1 MKHLF
6 IYILC
11 AVMCVGAYAQ
21 TTKTSPPPTGAKFQ
35 TLKAAK
41 AKKSS
46 KYGKAV
52 SPFVQKTLDKAGR
65 KIAAQGKFLRNRV
78 GKAMRVAAKKAP
90 VAATV
95 PDGMARITLNVEADW
110 GDGSGYQLLLDADAK
125 FCATTMLE
133 EIYGEVD
140 YALPSDASLGGSML
154 LPGESGTLDIPG
166 GVYDFY
172 LFNPS
177 PDGGTYIATNGIGDD
192 YNFKAGYEYVIT
204 VVFDEMAGHDNTLV
218 TCDAPANIGV
228 TELKSP
234 VSGKDLGMETV
245 TVTVANVGDVAVSS
259 FTATLVVDGGA
270 PVTETVNYELVPGAT
285 YDYTFTA
292 KADLSAAGAHTVA
305 VTVDCPEDGLF
316 DNNRVTATVYHIV
329 PVQAPYVCEFDEEAD
344 ALEWTIID
352 VDEDGL
358 TWEILPEDGHALIT
372 YGYNPLNDYLVTVN
386 PVALNAGENKIVVD
400 YNGTW
405 EGYYE
410 SFEIL
415 YGTTADVSQM
425 QVLKSVEDFTAM
437 PVDQKA
443 IASIKVPEGGAEYYF
458 AIHATSEAYQDGII
472 ISRVEV
478 SEGAFI
484 GEPDLSVDKVILPIS
499 SGALGS
505 SEPVS
510 AVISNNGT
518 ADAVGF
524 TTKCLVNGNEYSTVY
539 QSITIAAGETKTIL
553 ISSGVDMSA
562 EGLYT
567 VGVRITDVT
576 PADGQNDEVN
586 TDNNYAEA
594 SVTHYSPA
602 DVPFNVD
609 FANPDQRGDWASDDS
624 WVYDGDYYNAMTCV
638 GTTPL
643 VSRGVNLKAGTAYRL
658 SYNYMAGMDFYGLL
672 QIYEDY
678 DIILGEEGTDP
689 AEWEVVEQFSQVY
702 TNDAFTDNAVSFTV
716 PSDGVYS
723 LGFRQASPQATF
735 YLARTS
741 VTELAPYDVTVS
753 GITGMPSQLPKD
765 QLEGMKVSVPVKNN
779 GGEVVS
785 GTVTAVSGGKQ
796 VGSAAFTDLAV
807 GATVTVDVPVT
818 LAAEAGTVS
827 IEVEAAIDG
836 HDDSNASDN
845 KAEAGMTITDK
856 VYAYD
861 YMTDDMYIENAIGTG
876 EENVCMPA
884 IPFRIYK
891 ETKLEAVS
899 VGWGV
904 ATGQTIG
911 LAVYKYDSDAQPDA
925 NGYMLVGDEVYYTEV
940 NQGTEIGQI
949 EYALPEAVTLAPG
962 TYMIGVSYVGFAV
975 AVDGVLPGQLY
986 LIAAYEDGT
995 LVAVDNTSVGLG
1007 TPAIRAI
1014 LGSGDPSGIGTVEA
1028 AAKALSIV
1036 YDEGAKTLTAASA
1049 SGAEVSLAVYSA
1061 SGAQVGGERS
1071 ASGSCVFDASRLVP
1085 GVYVAKMTSADS
1097 TETTKFVVK

>member
-1 MKHLF
+1 
-6 IYILC
+6 
-11 AVMCVGAYAQ
+11 MCCGAYAQ
-21 TTKTSPPPTGAKFQ
+21 NVKKSPPPMGLKMTTK
-35 TLKAAK
+35 KAAE
-41 AKKSS
+41 AKKNS

-52 SPFVQKTLDKAGR
+52 SPFLQKTIDKAER
-65 KIAAQGKFLRNRV
+65 QVAAQGKFLRNRV

-90 VAATV
+90 AAATV

-125 FCATTMLE
+125 FYATTTLAD
-133 EIYGEVD
+133 IYDEVD
-140 YALPSDASLGGSML
+140 YALPEDASLGGSVL
-154 LPGESGTLDIPG
+154 LPGESGSVDIPG

-172 LFNPS
+172 LFNPV
-177 PDGGTYIATNGIGDD
+177 GNQVYIATGGSFDD
-192 YNFKAGYEYVIT
+192 YNFKAGYEYVFT
-204 VVFDEMAGHDNTLV
+204 VVIDEIAGHDNTLI
-218 TCDAPANIGV
+218 TCDAPADISV
-228 TELKSP
+228 TGIKAP
-234 VSGKDLGMETV
+234 VSGKGLGQETV
-245 TVTVANVGDVAVSS
+245 TATVANVGDVAVSS

-270 PVTETVNYELVPGAT
+270 PVTETVNYELAPGAT

-316 DNNRVTATVYHIV
+316 GNNRVTATVYNIV
-329 PVQAPYVCEFDEEAD
+329 PVPAPYVCEFDEEAD
-344 ALEWTIID
+344 VLEWTIID
-352 VDEDGL
+352 VDEDDL
-358 TWEILPEDGHALIT
+358 TWEILPEEGYALIT
-372 YGYNPLNDYLVTVN
+372 YGYSPLNDYLVTVN

-400 YNGTW
+400 YNATY

-425 QVLKSVEDFTAM
+425 KVLKSVENFTATA
-437 PVDQKA
+437 VDQKA
-443 IASIKVPEGGAEYYF
+443 IASIEVPEGGAEYYF

-518 ADAVGF
+518 ADALNF
-524 TTKCLVNGNEYSTVY
+524 STQCLVNGSEYSNAY
-539 QSITIAAGETKTIL
+539 QPISIAAGETKTIL
-553 ISSGVDMSA
+553 ISSGVDMSV

-594 SVTHYSPA
+594 TVTHYSPA
-602 DVPFNVD
+602 DVPFTVD
-609 FANPDQRGDWASDDS
+609 FADPAQRGDWASDDS
-624 WVYDGDYYNAMTCV
+624 WQYDGDFYNAMTCV

-643 VSRGVNLKAGTAYRL
+643 VSRGINLKAGKAYRL

-689 AEWEVVEQFSQVY
+689 ADWEVVEQFSQVY
-702 TNDAFTDNAVSFTV
+702 TNDVFTDNAVSFTV

-741 VTELAPYDVTVS
+741 VTELAPYDVTVG
-753 GITGMPSQLPKD
+753 GIIGMPSQLPKD
-765 QLEGMKVSVPVKNN
+765 QLNGLMVSVPVKNN

-785 GTVTAVSGGKQ
+785 GTVSVTFNGNA
-796 VGSAAFTDLAV
+796 VGSATFTDLAI
-807 GATVTVDVPVT
+807 GAS
-818 LAAEAGTVS
+818 ETVS
-827 IEVEAAIDG
+827 VPITAQGLTTGSVSVAVEAVIDG
-836 HDDSNASDN
+836 QTDDNPADNTFTASM
-845 KAEAGMTITDK
+845 EITEE

-861 YMTDDMYIENAIGTG
+861 HMTDDLYIEDNGIGIEG
-876 EENVCMPA
+876 GGNVTA
-884 IPFRIYK
+884 GIPFLINAK
-891 ETKLEAVS
+891 TTLKGVS

-904 ATGQTIG
+904 ADGQQIS
-911 LAVYKYDSDAQPDA
+911 LSVYKWDPTNLYQD
-925 NGYMLVGDEVYYTEV
+925 GVVIVGDKVYTTTAD
-940 NQGTEIGQI
+940 QGTTVGQI
-949 EYALPEAVTLAPG
+949 DYMFDEAVTLEPG
-962 TYMIGVSYVGFAV
+962 YYFIGVTYVGHALV
-975 AVDGVLPGQLY
+975 VDGVAPGQLY
-986 LIAAYEDGT
+986 LIDSET
-995 LVAVDNTSVGLG
+995 LGYPVAVDNSSLGFG
-1007 TPAIRAI
+1007 TPPVRAI
-1014 LGSGDPSGIGTVEA
+1014 LGGDPSGIGSVEA
-1028 AAKALSIV
+1028 GAGASGIV
-1036 YDEGAKTLTAASA
+1036 YTESSKTLVATSSA
-1049 SGAEVSLAVYSA
+1049 GDISSLAVYSA
-1061 SGAQVGGERS
+1061 SGAQVGNVAGGAGE
-1071 ASGSCVFDASRLVP
+1071 CVFDASRLVP
-1085 GVYVAKMTSADS
+1085 GVYVAKMTTADG
-1097 TETTKFVVK
+1097 TETSKFIVK